1 MHNPAFSHRIF
12 HVNRAKRLHCG
23 GKYGIILSTCICLGM
38 KFIMPYEVF
47 ISFKR
52 NAQDGNGSENT

>member
-1 MHNPAFSHRIF
+1 M
-12 HVNRAKRLHCG
+12 
-23 GKYGIILSTCICLGM
+23 LSTCICLGV
-38 KFIMPYEVF
+38 KFFMLYEVF